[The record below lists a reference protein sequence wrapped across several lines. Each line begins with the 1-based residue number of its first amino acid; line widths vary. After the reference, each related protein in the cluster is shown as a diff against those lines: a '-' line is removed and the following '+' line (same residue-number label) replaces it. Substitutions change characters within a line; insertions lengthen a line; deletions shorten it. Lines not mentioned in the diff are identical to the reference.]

1 MTKRA
6 LALMLALSMSVGIVL
21 SGCTDSGSTSSAG
34 GDTASGGGGSS
45 GTTDVGSFDD
55 IEFPESLPEKIV
67 MGDGLDYSYDDMT
80 EKYSIEI
87 MSTSYGKSPL
97 PVEEDPVN
105 QWLSE
110 KFNMDILLTSPSGED
125 YQTVVSTRFSANDYP
140 DILMLPTR
148 EYGFTLSDQGLL
160 MDAKTFIRTCYFPII
175 IQLSP

>member
-45 GTTDVGSFDD
+45 GATDVGSFDD
-55 IEFPESLPEKIV
+55 IEFPDSLPTTIV
-67 MGDGLDYSYDDMT
+67 MGDGFDYSYDDMT

-97 PVEEDPVN
+97 PVEEDR
-105 QWLSE
+105 S
-110 KFNMDILLTSPSGED
+110 TSG
-125 YQTVVSTRFSANDYP
+125 
-140 DILMLPTR
+140 
-148 EYGFTLSDQGLL
+148 
-160 MDAKTFIRTCYFPII
+160 
-175 IQLSP
+175 